1 MADMYRAEQGRR
13 LFEQTPEDIEAD
25 RELREEQAWKLNRP
39 MLAYPGESEVFAVGR
54 VSGRLRK
61 AKTRT
66 GWVLIFQTAQM
77 FPEPGTEGG
86 FKARQVEEWRVYGD
100 KAIARVVKIVVPGMM
115 VAVQGWR
122 RTVVKYTST
131 KVRVNTN
138 LNVAMHI
145 DVLDISPDYNA
156 AIRKELALYDGS
168 KCDERRI

>member
-1 MADMYRAEQGRR
+1 MDDMYGAEQGRR
-13 LFEQTPEDIEAD
+13 LFEATKENLEAD
-25 RELREEQAWKLNRP
+25 RQLREEQAWKLNKP
-39 MLAYPGESEVFAVGR
+39 MLAYPGECEVFAVGR

-77 FPEPGTEGG
+77 FSDPDTGGG

-100 KAIARVVKIVVPGMM
+100 EAIARVIKTVVPGMM
-115 VAVQGWR
+115 VAVHGWR
-122 RTVVKYTST
+122 RTVIKYTSS

-168 KCDERRI
+168 KCDERRL

>member
-1 MADMYRAEQGRR
+1 MDDMYGAEQGRR
-13 LFEQTPEDIEAD
+13 LFERTKEDIEAD
-25 RELREEQAWKLNRP
+25 RQLKEEQAWKLNKP
-39 MLAYPGESEVFAVGR
+39 MLAYPGECEVFAVGR

-66 GWVLIFQTAQM
+66 GFVLIFQTAQM
-77 FPEPGTEGG
+77 FPDPDTGGG

-100 KAIARVVKIVVPGMM
+100 EAIARVIKTVVPGMM

-122 RTVVKYTST
+122 RTVIKYTSAR
-131 KVRVNTN
+131 VRVNTN

-156 AIRKELALYDGS
+156 AIRKEIALYDGN
-168 KCDERRI
+168 KCDERRL